1 MVHFI
6 EKRLQVFV
14 SSTYLD
20 LKDERQAA
28 VKAILE
34 SGHIPAGM
42 ELFTSGDESQM
53 EVIKQWIKA
62 SDVYLLIL
70 GGRYGSIEKNSGKSY
85 THLEYEYASE
95 LGKPFFA
102 CIMKDDYLEE
112 KIKSSNVNSTDIREQ
127 YHPQRLQDF
136 KDIVMS
142 KMVFQCNSLM
152 GIENSIL
159 KKMGELGRRD
169 DLTGWIR
176 SDESADSTLL
186 STEVARLSKENHDL
200 REEINSMGIQ
210 SPSIIT
216 FNGISFDAIVKSLK
230 TVLLHEEDFA
240 EPTSGINDLFEKNG
254 FQEEML
260 GTKKY
265 FVVELFGAFIK
276 RAIESEP
283 GDALDLIDALSRY
296 LLATT
301 ALVQKKMKTNSILYE
316 DSLYQRMSFNPSPH
330 DFEYLCVK
338 QIMDIPK
345 LKIFFDFGILDSIE
359 GFVLVSDT
367 GKEIIKCIKAR
378 KAQEMCLGSS
388 REL

>member
-112 KIKSSNVNSTDIREQ
+112 KIKNPNVNSTDIREQ
-127 YHPQRLQDF
+127 YHPQKLKDF
-136 KDIVMS
+136 KGIVMS

-186 STEVARLSKENHDL
+186 SAEVARLSKENHDL
-200 REEINSMGIQ
+200 REENNSMKIQ
-210 SPSIIT
+210 SS
-216 FNGISFDAIVKSLK
+216 SS
-230 TVLLHEEDFA
+230 
-240 EPTSGINDLFEKNG
+240 
-254 FQEEML
+254 M
-260 GTKKY
+260 
-265 FVVELFGAFIK
+265 
-276 RAIESEP
+276 
-283 GDALDLIDALSRY
+283 
-296 LLATT
+296 
-301 ALVQKKMKTNSILYE
+301 
-316 DSLYQRMSFNPSPH
+316 MS
-330 DFEYLCVK
+330 V
-338 QIMDIPK
+338 
-345 LKIFFDFGILDSIE
+345 
-359 GFVLVSDT
+359 
-367 GKEIIKCIKAR
+367 A
-378 KAQEMCLGSS
+378 
-388 REL
+388 